1 MAESWR
7 DWEET
12 KRLQLNMRLLLS
24 RPNGRK
30 IANHLLE
37 HTKALLDYKANRKG
51 VWSHAATWKE
61 LLGER

>member
-1 MAESWR
+1 MAEGWR

-12 KRLQLNMRLLLS
+12 KKLQLNLRLLLA

-30 IANHLLE
+30 IAAHLLQE
-37 HTKALLDYKANRKG
+37 TTELLRYKANRKG
-51 VWSHAATWKE
+51 SWSHAATWKE